1 MSIMS
6 DTWDSQRNPY
16 LVSIHPQANFST
28 DPHGE
33 VDLYTDGLFQ
43 QAKDTVR
50 QVKDKVKGAKD
61 RARKLWEKSGM
72 SWISSAQFD
81 WDNFIKLIPDPK
93 TQSKL
98 SSQQQELNALKR
110 YETLNE
116 IDRSTQRWLD
126 PKQDPRILTNKEEK
140 FLTDNIEELNAQ
152 QKEWL
157 TTVLPN
163 MKDKWHKIYENH
175 YLPARN
181 TGWESQSAG
190 DRRKDYAW
198 MRAQYPQTIDFILQ
212 ILTEPQS
219 HPK

>member
-6 DTWDSQRNPY
+6 DTCYPQRNPY
-16 LVSIHPQANFST
+16 IVSIHPQANFST
-28 DPHGE
+28 SPHGE
-33 VDLYTDGLFQ
+33 VDLHTNLELPGIFKR
-43 QAKDTVR
+43 AKA
-50 QVKDKVKGAKD
+50 KVQETY
-61 RARKLWEKSGM
+61 EKSGL
-72 SWISSAQFD
+72 SWKSSAQFD

-116 IDRSTQRWLD
+116 IDRSTKLWLD
-126 PKQDPRILTNKEEK
+126 PKQDPRILTDKEEK
-140 FLTDNIEELNAQ
+140 FLTDNIEKLNAQ

-163 MKDKWHKIYENH
+163 MKSKWHKIYENH

-181 TGWESQSAG
+181 TGFESQSAG

-198 MRAQYPQTIDFILQ
+198 MRVNYPKTIDFILQ
-212 ILTEPQS
+212 ILKAPQS
-219 HPK
+219 RPK

>member
-6 DTWDSQRNPY
+6 DTCYPQRNPY
-16 LVSIHPQANFST
+16 IVSIHPQANFST
-28 DPHGE
+28 SPHGE
-33 VDLYTDGLFQ
+33 VDLHTNLELPGIFKR
-43 QAKDTVR
+43 AKA
-50 QVKDKVKGAKD
+50 KVQETY
-61 RARKLWEKSGM
+61 EKSGL
-72 SWISSAQFD
+72 SWKSSAQFD

-116 IDRSTQRWLD
+116 IDRSTKLWLD
-126 PKQDPRILTNKEEK
+126 PKQDPRILTDKEEK
-140 FLTDNIEELNAQ
+140 FLTDNIEKLNAQ

-198 MRAQYPQTIDFILQ
+198 MRVNYPKTIDFILQ
-212 ILTEPQS
+212 ILTAPQS